1 MTSKMTR
8 GAWFNPIVVDDEPG
22 MTPDISNRPAHFT
35 NNLDVIKLE
44 DTAPLACTAPLARSP
59 SPLASTTI
67 YLPVRFGTMR
77 TRNQLCR
84 PLEGLRN
91 KSPDEF
97 HLKIDQAYGHFCH
110 KFRTT
115 QQTYLDQISPI
126 ITTENC
132 FSARLCSLCY
142 VQRNDKL
149 GHYSISM
156 ISTSQSSRMPSVGNR
171 ANVAVVQFEILGID
185 HEYHGTEVPGMM
197 YSSVFVRELM
207 EG

>member
-8 GAWFNPIVVDDEPG
+8 GAWFDPIVVDDEP
-22 MTPDISNRPAHFT
+22 
-35 NNLDVIKLE
+35 DVIKLE

-126 ITTENC
+126 ITTGNC
-132 FSARLCSLCY
+132 FSAFTQIFPSANLTQVMQLMLRAEKRQTWALFHMYYINFSIFKDALPRQQSKRFY
-142 VQRNDKL
+142 IPIYLSRDQRQGIL
-149 GHYSISM
+149 
-156 ISTSQSSRMPSVGNR
+156 T
-171 ANVAVVQFEILGID
+171 FE
-185 HEYHGTEVPGMM
+185 TEVFHRCNWRRHRP
-197 YSSVFVRELM
+197 ETCCN
-207 EG
+207 